1 MKKIVFILLIFLSI
15 SFITGCATYK
25 AMKHEY
31 DKNKE
36 GDTKTVNEFGVLMGG
51 LERDFANIFVKPI
64 EDVFSGKAFRRD
76 PN

>member
-1 MKKIVFILLIFLSI
+1 
-15 SFITGCATYK
+15 
-25 AMKHEY
+25 
-31 DKNKE
+31 
-36 GDTKTVNEFGVLMGG
+36 MGG